1 MGLLDAFLGRRKPAQ
16 PSLDA
21 FFALPSAAIT
31 VQAALDFVPTG
42 RAGIAF
48 RAPEGRA
55 FHDVQSEIER
65 LLTLDASTRVEI
77 VEDSYGFDWVTV
89 ETDPADVSAAT
100 VHVHAANVSLVESG
114 FGSHMLCAMW
124 GFRGPEGS
132 ALALVYLYKSGTFYP
147 FAPRDGTDQVRDNVL
162 EIQIRDLIAGEVPI
176 ERDTRRWLAVWDA
189 PVLRET

>member
-77 VEDSYGFDWVTV
+77 VEDSDRKSTRLNSSHSQQSRM
-89 ETDPADVSAAT
+89 PSSA
-100 VHVHAANVSLVESG
+100 
-114 FGSHMLCAMW
+114 
-124 GFRGPEGS
+124 
-132 ALALVYLYKSGTFYP
+132 
-147 FAPRDGTDQVRDNVL
+147 
-162 EIQIRDLIAGEVPI
+162 
-176 ERDTRRWLAVWDA
+176 
-189 PVLRET
+189 